1 MRKRLLVITLAAAA
15 LGLGVAGPAAAN
27 KNVALV
33 EGECSNGESKLF
45 RVNLHAGERSGEN
58 AATPIVGGGSFKAT
72 ELHLFL
78 EGAEIALRFILSH
91 PAVSTT
97 IAGMRKP
104 EHVRQNIAASDAG
117 PLDDR
122 AWRYAAGKGLC
133 R

>member
-78 EGAEIALRFILSH
+78 EGAEIASVTSNFPH
-91 PAVSTT
+91 EGTVTCTGT
-97 IAGMRKP
+97 IFEP
-104 EHVRQNIAASDAG
+104 EHEVTLTFVVSGVLRPAS
-117 PLDDR
+117 R
-122 AWRYAAGKGLC
+122 
-133 R
+133 